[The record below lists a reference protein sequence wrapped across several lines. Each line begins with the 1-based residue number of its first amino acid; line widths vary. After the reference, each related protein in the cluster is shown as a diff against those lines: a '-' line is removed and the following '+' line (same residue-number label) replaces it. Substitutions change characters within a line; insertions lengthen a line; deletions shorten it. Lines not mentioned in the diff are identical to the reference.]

1 MKKKKLKAPIKRFQ
15 LRFKTTTPTTREA
28 AASQSRKA
36 AGLVNNRSDIVLKLA
51 GDLDRQ
57 ASNFSLHQEL

>member
-15 LRFKTTTPTTREA
+15 LRFKTTTTTREA